1 MAGDQQVGKAK
12 KDKKTKADTPD
23 RGWKDGKF
31 TYPLRK
37 SVFAYDEERTSIEFR
52 EPIGEDIIACGNPV
66 IVNMLVDPP
75 DVKFDDARMG
85 AMMSRLAGVPISAIG
100 KMDPQDFAAA
110 SWILAP
116 FFLPM
121 G

>member
-1 MAGDQQVGKAK
+1 MAPRAGQPIFSSLQ
-12 KDKKTKADTPD
+12 
-23 RGWKDGKF
+23 RF
-31 TYPLRK
+31 RRRK
-37 SVFAYDEERTSIEFR
+37 SRRRWNRVTNSGNGIRAVGTGSPVALPSSR

>member
-1 MAGDQQVGKAK
+1 MAGDQQVGKPKKKRAK
-12 KDKKTKADTPD
+12 AEAPD
-23 RGWKDGKF
+23 NGWANGKF

-37 SVFAYDEERTSIEFR
+37 AVFAFDEEHKSLEFR
-52 EPIGEDIIACGNPV
+52 EPISEDIIACGNPV

-85 AMMSRLAGVPISAIG
+85 AMMSRLAGVPMSAIG

>member
-1 MAGDQQVGKAK
+1 MSGDQQVGKSKKRKAK
-12 KDKKTKADTPD
+12 DEASES
-23 RGWKDGKF
+23 GWVGGKF
-31 TYPLRK
+31 TFPLRRPIMA
-37 SVFAYDEERTSIEFR
+37 FDEEHKSLEFR
-52 EPIGEDIIACGNPV
+52 EPISEDIIACGNPV

-85 AMMSRLAGVPISAIG
+85 AMMSRLANVPPSAIG
-100 KMDPQDFAAA
+100 KMDPQDFAQAE
-110 SWILAP
+110 WILAP